1 MIGNQT
7 NANDGTVT
15 LSVKVPTWLAR
26 QLNIIARQ
34 RGDDINA
41 NHLLALCLQF
51 IAETAKA
58 SGPLSVEMK
67 TLLNMLKLDASW
79 NNAFNFSS
87 VSAQMDIAQVIL
99 ILQQHEG
106 EGEKGRARQGF
117 GLAMID
123 KPFMGGESR
132 MTLCVDDILERV
144 AEVSMKGLYRQL
156 RQIGNELGT
165 ESLRET
171 LTTLCDAQTIVNL
184 EADFQSE
191 MPQMGDRA
199 DNGRSY
205 AYGQRTRQTKRRTP
219 DTLQQRITFGDDD
232 RQQAD
237 DEVERSRHDEP
248 SGQPDSDPEWRPF
261 GSEW

>member
-1 MIGNQT
+1 MIGNQN
-7 NANDGTVT
+7 NANDRTVT
-15 LSVKVPTWLAR
+15 LSVKVPTWLAQ
-26 QLNIIARQ
+26 QLNIIAQ
-34 RGDDINA
+34 MRGDGINA

-51 IAETAKA
+51 IVETAKA
-58 SGPLSVEMK
+58 TGPLPVEMK

-79 NNAFNFSS
+79 NQAFNFSN

-99 ILQQHEG
+99 VLQQHEG
-106 EGEKGRARQGF
+106 EGEKGRARQGY
-117 GLAMID
+117 GLAMIT
-123 KPFMGGESR
+123 KPFMGDDAQ

-171 LTTLCDAQTIVNL
+171 LTTLCDAQTIINL
-184 EADFQSE
+184 DDAFQAE
-191 MPQMGDRA
+191 MPQLGDRA
-199 DNGRSY
+199 DNGRVY

-219 DTLQQRITFGDDD
+219 DTLQQRITFDDSD

-237 DEVERSRHDEP
+237 EEVERSK
-248 SGQPDSDPEWRPF
+248 PDSGAHMEDEMGFKPF
-261 GSEW
+261 GQEW

>member
-15 LSVKVPTWLAR
+15 LSVKVPTWMAR
-26 QLNIIARQ
+26 HLNIIAKT
-34 RGDDINA
+34 RGGDINA

-51 IAETAKA
+51 IVETAKA
-58 SGPLSVEMK
+58 SGPMPVEMK

-117 GLAMID
+117 GLAMVD

-144 AEVSMKGLYRQL
+144 AEVSMRGLYRQL
-156 RQIGNELGT
+156 RDIGNELGT
-165 ESLRET
+165 SSLRET
-171 LTTLCDAQTIVNL
+171 LTTLCDAQTIINL
-184 EADFQSE
+184 DDNFQAE
-191 MPQMGDRA
+191 LPQMGDRA
-199 DNGRSY
+199 DNGRAY

-219 DTLQQRITFGDDD
+219 DPFEQPRIVFDDDD
-232 RQQAD
+232 RDQAD
-237 DEVERSRHDEP
+237 AEVERS
-248 SGQPDSDPEWRPF
+248 S
-261 GSEW
+261 